1 MSDKLYQSLDFTD
14 TERFYR
20 VPKIFLLNPKF
31 NELSNEAK
39 LCYAVFRD
47 KHELSCKNKGKWVD
61 KNGDTYFYFS
71 IKEMQELFNRSHTSV
86 IKIKKELQKFNLI
99 REVPQGLNKANKIY
113 LLDIGSERKLDDK
126 GVLLCGTPQI
136 RVHDI
141 NGMESNDTEYS
152 ETERNIKDT
161 IKDTQINLENT
172 FQESFISFYDRQFL
186 TEKTVQ
192 LFLNFGNTIQTKAFL
207 DIIFKSKKKVE
218 NYQNKETKSESSIKY
233 RVYGDIWSKEI
244 ENQAIKF
251 LFKMKEYQ
259 TKDKPIN
266 KLESYW
272 FKSMQNFWESVLLM
286 EKRYGVT
293 YLIEQYRNNQ
303 LELDMELI
311 EYSKGLTLLKEK
323 NAGEAIFKA
332 VYHA

>member
-31 NELSNEAK
+31 NDLSNEAK

-71 IKEMQELFNRSHTSV
+71 IKEMQELFNRSHTYV

-99 REVPQGLNKANKIY
+99 REVSQGLNKANRIY
-113 LLDIGSERKLDDK
+113 LVDIESKQYLDGEGIQLY
-126 GVLLCGTPQI
+126 GTPQNGI
-136 RVHDI
+136 HEV

-152 ETERNIKDT
+152 DTERNIKDA
-161 IKDTQINLENT
+161 IKDTQVNLENT
-172 FQESFISFYDRQFL
+172 FQESFIFFYDRQFL

-192 LFLNFGNTIQTKAFL
+192 LFLNFGNTIQAKIFL

-218 NYQNKETKSESSIKY
+218 NYQNKETKSESSIKS

-259 TKDKPIN
+259 TKDKPIDN
-266 KLESYW
+266 LESYW

-311 EYSKGLTLLKEK
+311 EYSKGLSLSKEK
-323 NAGEAIFKA
+323 NAREAIFKA
-332 VYHA
+332 VYHV